1 MKRGAYMKFRL
12 GIVFLLLTP
21 LVAQQKEPE
30 PRMPDG
36 SSRRLTILKSDAKRS
51 KEDIEKLIALAHE
64 LREDIERNEYHVVD
78 LGAIRKTEE
87 IEKLVKR
94 IRGRMKR
101 VQ

>member
-1 MKRGAYMKFRL
+1 MKLRM
-12 GIVFLLLTP
+12 GIFFLLLTP
-21 LVAQQKEPE
+21 LAAQQKEPE

-36 SSRRLTILKSDAKRS
+36 SSRRLTILKSDARKS

-64 LREDIERNEYHVVD
+64 LRADIERNEYYLVD
-78 LGAIRKTEE
+78 LDAIRKTEG
-87 IEKLVKR
+87 IEKLAKR

>member
-1 MKRGAYMKFRL
+1 MKRGPAMKLRTA
-12 GIVFLLLTP
+12 IVFLFLTP
-21 LVAQQKEPE
+21 LVAQRQEPE

-36 SSRRLTILKSDAKRS
+36 SSRRLTILKSDAKKS

-64 LREDIERNEYHVVD
+64 LREAIERSEYHAVD
-78 LGAIRKTEE
+78 LGAVRKTEE
-87 IEKLVKR
+87 IERLAKR